1 MARNLDT
8 PRSPNRWSPVIW
20 GFAACLLLLPLIAM
34 QFPGTGVDWTLSDF
48 VVMGILLSTACG
60 AYELAT
66 RMNRNTMYR
75 LAAAVAVV
83 TGFLTV
89 WVNLAVGMIL
99 SENNL
104 ENLVFLG
111 VLAIAIVGAL
121 IARFRAR
128 GMAIAM
134 TAAAVAQFACAVW
147 GAMIDRVYVG
157 ILIAVFA
164 AFWLASAALFRVA
177 ASQLERT
184 GEPT

>member
-1 MARNLDT
+1 MARNMDT
-8 PRSPNRWSPVIW
+8 PRATNRLSPFIW

-34 QFPGTGVDWTLSDF
+34 QVPGTGVDWTLSDF
-48 VVMGILLSTACG
+48 VIMGILLSTACG
-60 AYELAT
+60 AYEVAT

-75 LAAAVAVV
+75 LGAGVAVV

-111 VLAIAIVGAL
+111 VLAIAILGAL

-128 GMAIAM
+128 GMAVAM
-134 TAAAVAQFACAVW
+134 TAAAVAQLACAVW
-147 GAMIDRVYVG
+147 GAMIDRIHVG
-157 ILIAVFA
+157 LLIAVFA
-164 AFWLASAALFRVA
+164 GFWLASAALFRVA
-177 ASQLERT
+177 AQQLERA